1 VIVCGVEI
9 RGKEAILALAQ
20 GSPEESVHAECATKK
35 LTLLDDRDTK
45 FLLTLKSA
53 IQAFALQNKVDAFV
67 IKSRQATGPR
77 AGGGITFK
85 IETLFQLSE
94 TPVVFISPQT
104 LAKFAKSNL
113 GGVPASV
120 VGYQT
125 DAYRAGAWHLS
136 KG

>member
-1 VIVCGVEI
+1 MIVCGVEI

-67 IKSRQATGPR
+67 IKNRQATGPR

-85 IETLFQLSE
+85 IETLFQLQRSDFADITGAGNGPDSFLFAHERMQWFGSTRGPEE
-94 TPVVFISPQT
+94 TGFAPV
-104 LAKFAKSNL
+104 
-113 GGVPASV
+113 
-120 VGYQT
+120 
-125 DAYRAGAWHLS
+125 RHR
-136 KG
+136 